1 MRLRDLDPSTT
12 RRSRSAEAGDRDG
25 IVEGGART
33 VGGCRCSPGR
43 SRKCRRRLHLA
54 RGPHQPSRCRPV
66 LHGLRLEWGHVVAD
80 LVGDVRRYARPRTV
94 YERASAARV
103 SLAVAGDGDLLEVLT
118 FERRWFP
125 NWVRWFESPTGSI
138 LLARDD
144 KMRSWAVCCSPVPVN
159 ARSSGRC
166 SAATWLGS
174 AAWGSQSGLPAPGLA
189 APWSC
194 GRPSCCGTLEPGC
207 AMSAGP
213 GRQLFMSVWATGR
226 GDAT

>member
-1 MRLRDLDPSTT
+1 MLKAALERLVAAGVRQVALGSVGADYIWPGVPTNLPVAVRFFTACGWSRD
-12 RRSRSAEAGDRDG
+12 
-25 IVEGGART
+25 
-33 VGGCRCSPGR
+33 
-43 SRKCRRRLHLA
+43 
-54 RGPHQPSRCRPV
+54 
-66 LHGLRLEWGHVVAD
+66 HVVAD